1 MNALW
6 YPELEQRRT
15 LVKKTGEIQTK
26 SKINTNTNI
35 AMFLILTSVT

>member
-15 LVKKTGEIQTK
+15 LVKKTGEIQIVCRLV
-26 SKINTNTNI
+26 SGVISV
-35 AMFLILTSVT
+35 LIS